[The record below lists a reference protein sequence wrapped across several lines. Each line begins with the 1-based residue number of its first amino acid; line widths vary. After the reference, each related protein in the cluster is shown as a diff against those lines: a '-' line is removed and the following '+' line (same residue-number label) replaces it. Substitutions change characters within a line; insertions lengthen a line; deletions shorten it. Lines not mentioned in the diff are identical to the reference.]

1 MLMGKITKGDAVA
14 ELKHVHI
21 SIENRIATLTMD
33 SPPAN
38 ALSDAVMDDLDA
50 AIGTVASDPDV
61 KVIVITAE
69 GRFFVAGA
77 DIKMIDKIK
86 EAGEGTAMA
95 ANGQRVFDKIEHL
108 AKPVICAVNGIA
120 LGGGTELA
128 MACHMRVASEE
139 AKFGQ
144 PEINLGIIPGY
155 GGTQR
160 LTRIVGPSIATEL
173 ILTGDMIDAGRALAI
188 GLVNTVVPAD
198 KLKETALGLAEKI
211 TSKGMPAVTAALRAI
226 GGGIDAS
233 QADGLALEAKLFGE
247 LCETADKA
255 EGTRAFLEKR
265 KANFQDK

>member
-1 MLMGKITKGDAVA
+1 MGKKTKGDAVA

-50 AIGTVASDPDV
+50 AIGIVASDPDV
-61 KVIVITAE
+61 KAIVITAE

-77 DIKMIDKIK
+77 DIKMIDKIT
-86 EAGEGTAMA
+86 EAGEGAAMA
-95 ANGQRVFDKIEHL
+95 ANGQRVFDKIERL
-108 AKPVICAVNGIA
+108 TKPVICAVNGIA

-128 MACHMRVASEE
+128 MACHMRVAAEE

-173 ILTGDMIDAGRALAI
+173 ILTGDMIDAGKALAI

-211 TSKGMPAVTAALRAI
+211 ASKGMPSVTAALRAI
-226 GGGIDAS
+226 GGGLDAS